1 MNELYFLFANTI
13 FRLISILIELLHAEQ
28 PHLPWTDAL
37 CITPLT
43 SSKQI
48 GQPPPAST
56 EEASE
61 SVSPHRCGKSAQLL
75 HLLVIK
81 PRDSVQPECRRDH
94 KF

>member
-1 MNELYFLFANTI
+1 MNCISYLQTI
-13 FRLISILIELLHAEQ
+13 FRLISILIELLHGER

-37 CITPLT
+37 CTTPLT

-48 GQPPPAST
+48 AQPPPAST

-81 PRDSVQPECRRDH
+81 PPDSVQPEYRRDH
-94 KF
+94 QF